1 MDERDS
7 TTTSPISS
15 RTLVPVT
22 NFAIDIAP
30 LGPLADPRAIRRL
43 ARAAEASGW
52 DGLSMWDSLGLSMDS
67 VAADLFVSLAA
78 VAVETE
84 RLKLITSIVAVAR
97 RRPQLV
103 VQAAASLDLVSEGR
117 LVLGLGAGED
127 QPDFEAFGESHER
140 TERIARMDESI
151 AIIDA
156 GLRGEALTHEG
167 QFLTATG
174 VTLGPRPL
182 QQPRPPIWFGALRPG
197 GLRRAARWDGWI
209 AVAIGED
216 GVSTILT
223 PEGLAE
229 GAARLQTEREAAGLG
244 QQPYDI
250 AVLGSTATDGAGPQE
265 YAAAGASWWL
275 ESLSPMRG
283 SIDELEA
290 IVRAGPPR

>member
-1 MDERDS
+1 M
-7 TTTSPISS
+7 T
-15 RTLVPVT
+15 VT
-22 NFAIDIAP
+22 HYAIDIAP
-30 LGPLADPRAIRRL
+30 LGPLADPRAIARL

-52 DGLSMWDSLGLSMDS
+52 DGLSMWDSLGLSMGT
-67 VAADLFVSLAA
+67 VAADLFVTLAA
-78 VAVETE
+78 VAVETQ

-103 VQAAASLDLVSEGR
+103 IQAAASLDLVSDGR

-140 TERIARMDESI
+140 TTRIARMDESI

-156 GLRGEALTHEG
+156 GLRGEPLAHRGEHLV
-167 QFLTATG
+167 ATG

-182 QQPRPPIWFGALRPG
+182 QQPRPPIWFGALRPA

-209 AVAIGED
+209 AVALGED
-216 GVSTILT
+216 GTSTILT
-223 PEGLAE
+223 PAGLSEGV
-229 GAARLQTEREAAGLG
+229 ARIRTEREAAKLDEGR
-244 QQPYDI
+244 YDI
-250 AVLGSTATDGAGPQE
+250 AVLGSSASDGPGPDE
-265 YAAAGASWWL
+265 YAAAGATWWL

-283 SIDELEA
+283 SVDELEA

>member
-1 MDERDS
+1 M
-7 TTTSPISS
+7 
-15 RTLVPVT
+15 
-22 NFAIDIAP
+22 
-30 LGPLADPRAIRRL
+30 
-43 ARAAEASGW
+43 
-52 DGLSMWDSLGLSMDS
+52 
-67 VAADLFVSLAA
+67 
-78 VAVETE
+78 
-84 RLKLITSIVAVAR
+84 AVAR

-140 TERIARMDESI
+140 TLRIERMDESI

-167 QFLTATG
+167 QHLTATG

-209 AVAIGED
+209 AVALGED

-229 GAARLQTEREAAGLG
+229 GAARIQAEREAAGPSE
-244 QQPYDI
+244 QPYDI
-250 AVLGSTATDGAGPQE
+250 AVLGSTTTDGAGPHE